1 MRNWKRIAASFLA
14 ASMMVSSTMVSMAAE
29 SVSEGKWMQDEA
41 TGGWYFELPDG
52 ERAEFEI
59 INNGGL
65 YYVGDDGI
73 MVTNEWVESDEAMYY
88 ATSSGQ
94 LATNKW
100 VCTWDYDD
108 EEHKEEKYWYFFKKS
123 GKMMRNDFKTEKHV
137 SYYLGEDGKMISDEL
152 LEVTIEDEENP
163 ENNETHLIYAYP
175 DGHLAKSE
183 WIILDREKKTLTYN
197 EVEGDWYFFD
207 DEGYA
212 LQDGAEEVGD
222 GYFLFDEDGV
232 MLRATWDEAHEYYY
246 EMSGSRMP
254 VPKNKDEE
262 KWRFTY
268 DFGGHED
275 GWYKFLMDGTATSS
289 NAERDPHPMIGDISW
304 VEDSEVDL
312 TAVPVGEEV
321 EITFEVQLENYET
334 AGKNTLRPGH
344 HDFWINKTFKESA
357 TPKLFANGTKTR
369 RVSVVDKDVENGIA
383 EVTYVYSA
391 ELPGTTIIN
400 LLIDGVKSN
409 GVEITTIETPKVV
422 SDTTVNGLLNPEDA
436 DAVAGFEKERI
447 DALKALVNED
457 NENAAEN
464 KEVLFAVFA
473 NNESSVSSLESSY
486 AMANGIEVADPEVS
500 EEAKALLGGED
511 AVASVIGVALN
522 MEDSGTAQMKV
533 GEGEEKELDKEF
545 DKTASF
551 DISVE
556 VDGENVSEFTTP
568 IIIKISVP
576 DGFDPD
582 KLVIYH
588 FHGDSDEAEE
598 LDFTV
603 DGNVISIVVDKLST
617 FVFAEGEKK
626 TDNDENDGNEDDNM
640 SSNDPAP
647 TPSDDDDEPSYTK
660 DYLASKKAKEETKD
674 ETANGQWIQNATGW
688 WFKNEDG
695 TYPANEWKKL
705 TFNGKTDWYR
715 FNADGYMATGW
726 FTAADGNIYYL
737 NPISNGFQ
745 GAMLTGWQLID
756 GFWYYFNPVDDAIQ
770 GAMYRNT
777 TTPDGYQVD
786 ANGRWIQ

>member
-1 MRNWKRIAASFLA
+1 MRNWKRIAATILA

-29 SVSEGKWMQDEA
+29 PITKGDWLYDEA
-41 TGGWYFELPDG
+41 TGDWYFYDEEGILVQKSLVDNTGLFYVNEDG
-52 ERAEFEI
+52 
-59 INNGGL
+59 
-65 YYVGDDGI
+65 V
-73 MVTNEWVESDEAMYY
+73 MVTDEWVQDEKHWYY

-94 LATNKW
+94 LATDKW

-123 GKMMRNDFKTEKHV
+123 GKMMRNDFKTDKHG
-137 SYYLGEDGKMISDEL
+137 SYYLGNDGKMISDKL

-183 WIILDREKKTLTYN
+183 WIILDSEEKTLTYN

-207 DEGYA
+207 DNGYA

-246 EMSGSRMP
+246 EMSGFRMTP
-254 VPKNKDEE
+254 TRTDEE
-262 KWRFTY
+262 EEFFKWRFT
-268 DFGGHED
+268 DRGWFAFNEEGHAQEFQIAS
-275 GWYKFLMDGTATSS
+275 GS
-289 NAERDPHPMIGDISW
+289 NAPHPMVYDVQFIAD
-304 VEDSEVDL
+304 DEVDL
-312 TAVPVGEEV
+312 TEVPVGEKV
-321 EITFEVQLENYET
+321 ELTFEIEMDIDGAEV
-334 AGKNTLRPGH
+334 KKFRKGH
-344 HDFWINKTFKESA
+344 HDIWVEKTFEEHD
-357 TPKLFANGTKTR
+357 TPKLFANSTR
-369 RVSVVDKDVENGIA
+369 VKEKEVVNVEDGIA
-383 EVTYVYSA
+383 QITYTYEA
-391 ELPGTTIIN
+391 TLPGTTKVK
-400 LLIDGVKSN
+400 LIVDGMESTTAT
-409 GVEITTIETPKVV
+409 ITTVEAPEPV
-422 SDTTVNGLLNPEDA
+422 SDARVNDLLNPEDA

-447 DALKALVNED
+447 DALKALVNEE

-603 DGNVISIVVDKLST
+603 NGNVISIVVDKLST
-617 FVFAEGEKK
+617 FVFAEGEQN
-626 TDNDENDGNEDDNM
+626 TDNDGNEDDNI

-647 TPSDDDDEPSYTK
+647 TPNDDDEPAYTK
-660 DYLASKKAKEETKD
+660 DYLASMKAKEEAAKE
-674 ETANGQWIQNATGW
+674 ETTAGQWIQNENGW
-688 WFKNEDG
+688 LFKAEDG
-695 TYPANEWKKL
+695 SYPANEWKKL
-705 TFNGKTDWYR
+705 TYNGKTDWYR

-786 ANGRWIQ
+786 ANGRWVQ